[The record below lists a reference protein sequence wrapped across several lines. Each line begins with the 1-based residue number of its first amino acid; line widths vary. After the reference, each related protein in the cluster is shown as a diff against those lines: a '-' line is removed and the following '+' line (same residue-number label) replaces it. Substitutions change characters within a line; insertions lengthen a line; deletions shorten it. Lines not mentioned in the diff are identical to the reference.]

1 MGPSLEENTVF
12 NEGGRKQEL
21 PAAFRKVFLF
31 SFASFP
37 LFMGMME
44 AGPIHPHSIPSLGL
58 MRGAPRPP
66 QTKISPQTATHKHSP
81 CWTPQLWG
89 YLLLPTLRCSAAGL
103 VCGHAVPRYSHTL
116 TTCTPGAIHTAVQ
129 CQSFVIKEKPRHWR
143 YVIHTWHH
151 V

>member
-1 MGPSLEENTVF
+1 MRRVSLLLWMGPSLEENTVF

-21 PAAFRKVFLF
+21 PAASRKVCLF

-37 LFMGMME
+37 LFMGMKE

-66 QTKISPQTATHKHSP
+66 QTKISPQTATHKHNP

-89 YLLLPTLRCSAAGL
+89 TTLCPHSGGQRLAMCVGMRYQGLPTLQPHAPQVLYTQQLSAIPL
-103 VCGHAVPRYSHTL
+103 LSR
-116 TTCTPGAIHTAVQ
+116 
-129 CQSFVIKEKPRHWR
+129 RN
-143 YVIHTWHH
+143 
-151 V
+151 